1 MCQVLRKYVDRF
13 LIYELRVN
21 LTGVYTQAKVY
32 TSDTGLMFERIGI
45 NKNEKK
51 EWCSG
56 TSNLVKSFHDIK
68 NSV

>member
-51 EWCSG
+51 E
-56 TSNLVKSFHDIK
+56 
-68 NSV
+68 